1 MNSGGF
7 RSVRTITAS
16 RGSACPRVDDAP
28 DSALL
33 AVADIQRAVRRLRDA
48 VGPVERVARIQQ
60 RLLAGET
67 LSEHFEGAG
76 RLAGGKR
83 LEGDVVAGLRLRR
96 TVPRSME
103 GDER

>member
-16 RGSACPRVDDAP
+16 RDSACPGVDDAP

-33 AVADIQRAVRRLRDA
+33 AVANIQRAVGRLRDT
-48 VGPVERVARIQQ
+48 VGPIEGVARIEQ
-60 RLLAGET
+60 RLLAGEA
-67 LSEHFEGAG
+67 LREHFEGAG

-83 LEGDVVAGLRLRR
+83 LERDVVAGLRLGRA
-96 TVPRSME
+96 VP
-103 GDER
+103 